1 MPVTVKL
8 SPYAIVD
15 EGEAKAWAHINQQ
28 NIPGGDLLRLLINA
42 ATFSIEDWL
51 KLEIISRGLIT
62 EDLDVKRI
70 DIGAIW
76 TLHRPILDVN
86 ELNSDTVRSFGTT
99 TVIDPSEY
107 IVYKDRGKI
116 VYIAQGGSL
125 PTYFA
130 AGLQSVRVKYWAG
143 YKTVADIPEIIKSSA
158 METVALYYYH
168 ITRKNFDVSS
178 ISDESGSRT
187 FVRKFS
193 FLPDEV
199 KANLSSKRRR
209 SFARQRNHR
218 VSLDTN
224 QQAP

>member
-15 EGEAKAWAHINQQ
+15 EGEAKAWAVINQQ

-42 ATFSIEDWL
+42 ASFNIEDYL
-51 KLEIISRGLIT
+51 KVEIISRGLIT

-76 TLHRPILDVN
+76 TLERPILAVS
-86 ELNSDTVRSFGTT
+86 ELNSDTVRSFGST
-99 TVIDPSEY
+99 TVIPSTEY
-107 IVYKDRGKI
+107 ILYEERGKI

-143 YKTVADIPEIIKSSA
+143 YKTVEDIPEVIKSSA
-158 METVALYYYH
+158 METIARYYYH

-178 ISDESGSRT
+178 ISDEQGSRT
-187 FVRKFS
+187 FVRAFN
-193 FLPDEV
+193 FVPDDV
-199 KANLSSKRRR
+199 KANLSSKKRR
-209 SFARQRNHR
+209 SFARQGNRR
-218 VSLDTN
+218 VDLDTLTP
-224 QQAP
+224 AP